1 MKKCIC
7 KKNYDL
13 SQDFGINFIKGKNYE
28 YKEINLNMDD
38 TEFYLY
44 ESNSSLRSIP
54 FNKYG
59 FNKFFIDIKEDRK
72 LKLQKIKTSK

>member
-13 SQDFGINFIKGKNYE
+13 SQDFGINFIKGKSYE
-28 YKEINLNMDD
+28 YKETNLNMDD

-44 ESNSSLRSIP
+44 ESNS
-54 FNKYG
+54 
-59 FNKFFIDIKEDRK
+59 
-72 LKLQKIKTSK
+72 

>member
-13 SQDFGINFIKGKNYE
+13 SQDFGINFIKGKSYE
-28 YKEINLNMDD
+28 YKETNLNMDD

-44 ESNSSLRSIP
+44 ESNSLFRSIP

-59 FNKFFIDIKEDRK
+59 FNKF
-72 LKLQKIKTSK
+72 LK